1 MLSDVLEDAKAIILE
16 CLDDCDQEETYS
28 DSLIKE
34 ASNLVDD
41 LDSLILEVRQWE
53 QTITNSKYENLQ
65 D

>member
-16 CLDDCDQEETYS
+16 CLDDYDQEETYS